1 MTKEVNTAFGEALEK
16 VSQRVRCYVE
26 RGPYELFPDEV
37 VVRNALVKMAR
48 NLVEHG
54 QAYCPCRE
62 VTGDAQ
68 ADRLNICPCRSH
80 HQDIAR
86 DGYCE
91 CRLFV
96 SDEFLQW
103 RKSANQHKGV

>member
-1 MTKEVNTAFGEALEK
+1 MTEEANTAFAEALEK
-16 VSQRVRCYVE
+16 ISQLEKLYTE
-26 RGPYELFPDEV
+26 LGPYELFPDEV
-37 VVRNALVKMAR
+37 VVRNALVKMAH

-54 QAYCPCRE
+54 QAYCPCRQ
-62 VTGDAQ
+62 VTGDARV
-68 ADRLNICPCRSH
+68 DRLNICPCRSH

-96 SDEFLQW
+96 SDEFLQG
-103 RKSANQHKGV
+103 RKSANQHKEV

>member
-1 MTKEVNTAFGEALEK
+1 MTEEANTAFDEALAK
-16 VSQRVRCYVE
+16 VSQRVRRYAE

-37 VVRNALVKMAR
+37 VVRNALVKMAH

-62 VTGDAQ
+62 VTGDARV
-68 ADRLNICPCRSH
+68 DRLNICPCRSH

-86 DGYCE
+86 DGHCE

-96 SDEFLQW
+96 SDDFLQS
-103 RKSANQHKGV
+103 RESSNQRKGV